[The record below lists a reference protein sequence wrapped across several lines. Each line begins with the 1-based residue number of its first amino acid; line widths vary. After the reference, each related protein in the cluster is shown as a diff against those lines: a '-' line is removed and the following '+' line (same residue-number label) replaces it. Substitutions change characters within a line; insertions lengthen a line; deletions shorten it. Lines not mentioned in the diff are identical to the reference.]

1 MSVENIKIPDPKQL
15 PYLLNLLDDESEEI
29 RQEIIRHLA
38 SFGPQLK
45 SELLKLPPALI
56 LPRENALEKILLTQE
71 RETLLQTWPDW
82 QNAHTDLERLEEA
95 LSILARFQCG
105 LKFHYQKQD
114 LGLLL
119 DELAAEYFAFAKT
132 NDPLELAKFLFE
144 VKGFTGSQNDFYNP
158 QNSNLLYV
166 IHEKKGLPISLSCV
180 YMLVGARAG
189 FVIDGYNFPGHFMGK
204 VSFQGKNYLVDGFNG
219 GKVLDE
225 EAVVQLSDGAV
236 NLEEQGNTPAR
247 AVDIIRRVLNNLINA
262 YQAGGES
269 AHQQLMIDLYRT
281 IQPE

>member
-1 MSVENIKIPDPKQL
+1 MSVENIKMPDPKQL
-15 PYLLNLLDDESEEI
+15 PYLLNLLDDESEDIRKEI
-29 RQEIIRHLA
+29 VRQLA
-38 SFGPQLK
+38 SFGPELK
-45 SELLKLPPALI
+45 NELLKLPPAML
-56 LPRENALEKILLTQE
+56 LPRENALEKILLAQE
-71 RETLLQTWPDW
+71 RETLLKSWPHW
-82 QNAHTDLERLEEA
+82 QEALSDLERLESA

-105 LKFHYQKQD
+105 LKFHYQQQD
-114 LGLLL
+114 LSLLL
-119 DELAAEYFAFAKT
+119 DGLAAEYLAYAKT

-144 VKGFTGSQNDFYNP
+144 VKGFTGSPNDFYNP

-166 IHEKKGLPISLSCV
+166 IHAKKGLPISLSCL

-204 VSFQGKNYLVDGFNG
+204 VNFNGKSFLVDGFNG

-236 NLEEQGNTPAR
+236 NLEERRVSPTR
-247 AVDIIRRVLNNLINA
+247 AVDIVRRVLNNLINA
-262 YQAGGES
+262 YQTGGES
-269 AHQQLMIDLYRT
+269 EHQQLMIDLYRT